1 MTDPSDAGAARR
13 DRVTGLFG
21 FFSRRWRGDV
31 PLSRVFWRDMLG
43 VGTFINLLVSVIALI
58 LAARGLDL
66 RMAVALHFSP
76 LPYNLFLC
84 MVLWR
89 SPHRTALVSSC
100 AFIWLAL
107 MTVA

>member
-1 MTDPSDAGAARR
+1 MSG
-13 DRVTGLFG
+13 FIG
-21 FFSRRWRGDV
+21 FFSRRWRGEV

-43 VGTFINLLVSVIALI
+43 VGTFINLLLSVVALI

-66 RMAVALHFSP
+66 WMAVALHFSP
-76 LPYNLFLC
+76 MPYNLFLC
-84 MVLWR
+84 MSIWR
-89 SPHRTALVSSC
+89 SPRRTAWMSTC